1 MKYLHVSTEPVA
13 NQKKEEKREKKDLRK
28 SHTTYTITGK
38 VMERTCSSGIM
49 DRRIYR
55 IIPAVDGLCR
65 WTSDRQTNKQTKN
78 KSNHKKKKNINKKG
92 KINLTRQWFSSMNKT
107 IDTHSYIDLNKPN
120 KSNVYQLAS
129 KIQIHIYD
137 MQIDAGVKWKQS
149 KNFQFIPAFYLE

>member
-92 KINLTRQWFSSMNKT
+92 KINLTRQ
-107 IDTHSYIDLNKPN
+107 
-120 KSNVYQLAS
+120 
-129 KIQIHIYD
+129 
-137 MQIDAGVKWKQS
+137 
-149 KNFQFIPAFYLE
+149 